1 MPRVRCTAR
10 DLGKGS
16 RTTVGCSTGGG
27 LSVRRPRLFSLIFQ
41 TEPLRTRMYFWNG
54 LGCNRNEGDRQKN
67 RGGVQTP
74 LTESGPRGDR
84 RSGSGETC
92 PVSHRRSAAQPARQP
107 RHRSPSRPVSHRA
120 SFVHFRFQKQR
131 IHFPVTGRICGGL
144 RQIHHQEGLLP
155 LVPLL
160 TRYTSP
166 AVCLAQDS

>member
-16 RTTVGCSTGGG
+16 RTTVGRSAGGG

-92 PVSHRRSAAQPARQP
+92 PAPHRRSAAQPARQP
-107 RHRSPSRPVSHRA
+107 RHRSPSRPVSRRA

-155 LVPLL
+155 LVPLP